1 MKKEIIQK
9 KYRKYIC
16 FNVVVKTLHIR
27 VSSEK
32 VVFCFSFAQRQS
44 GKIRNQERIN
54 NNGINTFNNIFRVG
68 WLIVNA
74 MAEIPPF
81 LSLN

>member
-1 MKKEIIQK
+1 MTDKELFYEILVNK
-9 KYRKYIC
+9 NKPGNCK
-16 FNVVVKTLHIR
+16 R
-27 VSSEK
+27 VFF
-32 VVFCFSFAQRQS
+32 VCFSFAQRQS

-81 LSLN
+81 LSLNEMEE

>member
-1 MKKEIIQK
+1 
-9 KYRKYIC
+9 
-16 FNVVVKTLHIR
+16 V
-27 VSSEK
+27 
-32 VVFCFSFAQRQS
+32 QRQS

-81 LSLN
+81 LSLNEMEVELQRFFPHKVKHI